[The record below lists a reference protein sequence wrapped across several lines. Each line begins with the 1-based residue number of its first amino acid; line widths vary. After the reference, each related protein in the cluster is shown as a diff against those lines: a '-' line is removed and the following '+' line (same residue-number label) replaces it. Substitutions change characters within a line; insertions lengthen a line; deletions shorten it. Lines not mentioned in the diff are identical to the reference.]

1 MIYAGSTDYIIWLND
16 HSFEKKGEL
25 NEKKN
30 RKWRTQHDVRNWS
43 QTQSESI
50 KNYWDE
56 KFCISY
62 LRVKKDDHDHVL
74 LNLLIRNVKSIDIY
88 SYCLDARVHFVHFA
102 NSLTFHLTWKEN
114 LRQDQFHC
122 DCFHYNVHNNR
133 LFFSFIL
140 AIQLQCAEYDKLND
154 PQKHNQLHLFRSI

>member
-50 KNYWDE
+50 KNYWNE

-62 LRVKKDDHDHVL
+62 LRVKKDDHDHVT
-74 LNLLIRNVKSIDIY
+74 IDIY